1 MKQNG
6 EVIQLFPKSMK
17 DVIAENRARRKA
29 ETEQLEAEIK
39 ELKRKIETFKK
50 KDDGTFNF

>member
-1 MKQNG
+1 MKQKG

-29 ETEQLEAEIK
+29 ETEQLEAEIE

-50 KDDGTFNF
+50 KDDGT